1 MRCYRIL
8 GETILSFFFIVPRR
22 RINRVYLLPA
32 SRQLRFQND
41 VSHHYMNVYTY
52 IYHYILS
59 NLPCD
64 TDTAHDLKSTY
75 PTNMAITYKYL
86 RYINK
91 AVYIL
96 YI

>member
-41 VSHHYMNVYTY
+41 VSHHYMNVYIPTY
-52 IYHYILS
+52 IIIFYQIYRVILIQHMTS
-59 NLPCD
+59 
-64 TDTAHDLKSTY
+64 KV
-75 PTNMAITYKYL
+75 PTQLIWL
-86 RYINK
+86 
-91 AVYIL
+91 
-96 YI
+96 